1 MVDAQVE
8 RWIIGRR
15 TDMVIYFGG
24 PVAAL
29 LVGALVVAAPQLLA
43 PLFIAWLLLIDGPH
57 LLITY
62 LRVAHAGA
70 QDPDYRTALRRSW
83 LCFAPPL
90 VLWMAAVAAGLPGL
104 MEIVL
109 SAGVILS
116 WYHLAR
122 QHHGIL
128 VIYQAQTAIKAAGP
142 LISIQHRERR
152 YLRAWLWSIFL
163 LSAFVIPAN
172 RERLGAAPVAAF
184 WWDALALAL
193 ALFCAGV
200 ALCFL
205 WLGAQRHRSGEPLRP
220 WWFAFAVALCS
231 GVGLLWVGS
240 FEPIQPGARG
250 AEQMFMAVTLITGMV
265 HGIQYLG
272 IVFIT
277 NARRGVSTVSTMAHT
292 GLTARLARAPALVFL
307 ALLAASA
314 IYVALYGA
322 TGALPGLDWPRA
334 DSAPAQFALALY
346 WGLFFQHYYVDSKIW
361 RVGKNAALRTEL
373 GLAPMAGAR
382 A

>member
-1 MVDAQVE
+1 
-8 RWIIGRR
+8 
-15 TDMVIYFGG
+15 
-24 PVAAL
+24 
-29 LVGALVVAAPQLLA
+29 
-43 PLFIAWLLLIDGPH
+43 

-83 LCFAPPL
+83 LCFVPPL
-90 VLWMAAVAAGLPGL
+90 VLWMAAVSAGMPGV
-104 MEIVL
+104 MELVL
-109 SAGVILS
+109 SAGVVLS

-172 RERLGAAPVAAF
+172 RERLGAAPVEAF
-184 WWDALALAL
+184 WWDALALVL

-200 ALCFL
+200 ALNFL
-205 WLGAQRHRSGEPLRP
+205 WLGAQRLRNGEPLRP

-231 GVGLLWVGS
+231 GVALLWVGS
-240 FEPIQPGARG
+240 LEPIQPGARG
-250 AEQMFMAVTLITGMV
+250 PEQMFMAVTLITGLV
-265 HGIQYLG
+265 HGSQYLG
-272 IVFIT
+272 IVFVT
-277 NARRGVSTVSTMAHT
+277 NARRATVEAAH
-292 GLTARLARAPALVFL
+292 GGCAARLARAPALAFL
-307 ALLAASA
+307 VLLAVSA

-361 RVGKNAALRTEL
+361 RVGKNAALRMEL